1 MIQGGVTMDDSV
13 VWYQNMQIQRVIKNL
28 NKNNMAGYYVKD
40 EKELIQKLRELVP
53 EGTMV
58 GVGDSMT
65 LFEAGVIDFLRKG
78 DFEFLDKYKEG
89 ITKDEKTQIYI
100 ENFLADTFICS
111 TNALTEEGELYNIDG
126 NGSRL
131 APIIYGSKQVILVAG
146 INKIV
151 KDIGEAERRVRQYA
165 APIDAK
171 RLGKNTPCVKLG
183 YCVDCKS
190 DERICNT
197 FVAVKRQFIKD
208 RIKVIIVAKSLG
220 Y

>member
-1 MIQGGVTMDDSV
+1 MDKNV
-13 VWYQNMQIQRVIKNL
+13 QWYKDMQLKRVIKNL
-28 NKNNMAGYYVKD
+28 NINNMASYYVED
-40 EKELIQKLRELVP
+40 EKELIEKLKNLIA
-53 EGTMV
+53 EGTVV

-65 LFEAGVIDFLRKG
+65 LFETGVIDFLRKG

-89 ITKDEKTQIYI
+89 ITKEEKTQIYI

-126 NGSRL
+126 NGSRV
-131 APIIYGSKQVILVAG
+131 APIIYGPKQVILVVG
-146 INKIV
+146 VNKIV
-151 KDIGEAERRVRQYA
+151 QNMEEAEKRVRSYA

-171 RLGKNTPCVKLG
+171 RLEKNTPCAKLG

-190 DERICNT
+190 EERICNT
-197 FVAVKRQFIKD
+197 FVAIKRQFIKD
-208 RIKVIIVAKSLG
+208 RIKVIIVGKYLG